1 MKKKALLISPPKKI
15 KYFRN
20 YFKGFGNNLEII
32 EENYL
37 VFKKK
42 LPNFTAVVRI
52 PTSFIKKEIFS
63 ITDQLEW
70 VHFASAGIEDI
81 LIPEIVKSDIL
92 LTNGKILQGPEIAD
106 HAIALCLSLTRQIK
120 SSILKKKNIKR
131 PIELNGKNVL
141 VYGLGGVG
149 SLIAEKIGRAH
160 V

>member
-81 LIPEIVKSDIL
+81 LIPEIVKSDIV

-120 SSILKKKNIKR
+120 SSILKKKILKDL
-131 PIELNGKNVL
+131 LNL
-141 VYGLGGVG
+141 M
-149 SLIAEKIGRAH
+149 EKMF
-160 V
+160 